1 MHKFNCLQKNLQSH
15 LALLG
20 TNLFFAINLTA
31 VKYLI
36 SNGYVKAFG
45 LNFIRISVTA
55 ALLWLIFLFK
65 PTKTRIDRK
74 DFGRFVFCSITGIVI
89 NQLLFIKGLSFTYP
103 IHASLL
109 MLITPILI
117 TLIASWILKEKINSY
132 KIIGLVFGISGAAVL
147 ILSRVQAANA
157 KEVMLGD
164 ILIIINAIS
173 YTFYFILVKPLMK
186 AYNPI
191 TVIRMIFT
199 IGVFIAF
206 PFCWSEFLQTPWH
219 LYGGIQWTM
228 LGLIVIGGTFLAY
241 LFNVYGIKNLGA
253 SVAGS
258 YIYSQ
263 PVFAAIIAVLF
274 LGDVLE
280 LYKIIAAVFIFSG
293 VYLANKNIA
302 ND

>member
-1 MHKFNCLQKNLQSH
+1 MHKIHGLQKNLQSH

-36 SNGYVKAFG
+36 GNGYVKAFG

-55 ALLWLIFLFK
+55 ALLWLIFLFNPVK
-65 PTKTRIDRK
+65 NRIDRK
-74 DFGRFVFCSITGIVI
+74 DFGRFVLCSITGIVI

-117 TLIASWILKEKINSY
+117 TLIASWLLKEKINSY
-132 KIIGLVFGISGAAVL
+132 KITGLIFGISGAAVL
-147 ILSRVQAANA
+147 ILARVQAANA

-199 IGVFIAF
+199 IGVFVAF
-206 PFCWSEFLQTPWH
+206 PFCWTEFSQTPWH
-219 LYGGIQWTM
+219 LYGSIELTM

-241 LFNVYGIKNLGA
+241 LFNVYGIKILGA

-263 PVFAAIIAVLF
+263 PVFATIIAVIF
-274 LGDVLE
+274 LGDELE

-293 VYLANKNIA
+293 VYLANKSIA
-302 ND
+302 HD